1 MRTIVI
7 FRIRSHKFV
16 RTIVTM
22 SCDRRPAAAGTRSQ
36 RAAAATMC
44 RIADAREQSCEAA
57 LESHRERL
65 GACLLHWQTC
75 VAYAASIESRLVE
88 VHLGDLRRA
97 ERKSIESHR
106 VDLRNRALACGFAR
120 FVPAHA
126 DLLHAR
132 AIAGKDSLT
141 ARSTSRC
148 PHLTFLF
155 CVARRLV

>member
-1 MRTIVI
+1 
-7 FRIRSHKFV
+7 
-16 RTIVTM
+16 
-22 SCDRRPAAAGTRSQ
+22 
-36 RAAAATMC
+36 MC
-44 RIADAREQSCEAA
+44 RIADAREQSCEPA

-97 ERKSIESHR
+97 ERESIESHR

-141 ARSTSRC
+141 TRPSF
-148 PHLTFLF
+148 P
-155 CVARRLV
+155 RLIF